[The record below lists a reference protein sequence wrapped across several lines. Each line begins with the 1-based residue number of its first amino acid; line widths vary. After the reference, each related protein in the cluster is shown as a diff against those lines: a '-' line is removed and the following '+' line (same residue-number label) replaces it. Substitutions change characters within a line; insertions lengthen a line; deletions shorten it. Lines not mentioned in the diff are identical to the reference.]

1 MSTIIAILIMSII
14 ILIYRGKV
22 KKIIR
27 RQAIKNGKLTEQ
39 LQAAEIECVRLNNK
53 IEELESM
60 LSEESDLVSRIAL
73 RNALYD
79 ADAITMQG
87 VKIINQFPAVNAV
100 EVVHC
105 RDCEV
110 PHNKYT
116 GCPML
121 NGLVTPPDFYCPF
134 GERND
139 GDK

>member
-1 MSTIIAILIMSII
+1 MDRTKEELQETI
-14 ILIYRGKV
+14 RQ
-22 KKIIR
+22 
-27 RQAIKNGKLTEQ
+27 QAIKNGQLTEQ
-39 LQAAEIECVRLNNK
+39 LQAAEIECVRLNNR

-87 VKIINQFPAVNAV
+87 VKIINQFPSINTV
-100 EVVHC
+100 EVVRC
-105 RDCEV
+105 RDCAV

-121 NGLVTPPDFYCPF
+121 NGLVTPSDFYCLF

>member
-1 MSTIIAILIMSII
+1 MDQTKEELQETIQQ
-14 ILIYRGKV
+14 
-22 KKIIR
+22 
-27 RQAIKNGKLTEQ
+27 QAIKNGQLTEQ
-39 LQAAEIECVRLNNK
+39 LQAAEIECVRLNNRV
-53 IEELESM
+53 EELESM

-100 EVVHC
+100 PVVRC
-105 RDCEV
+105 QNCEV

-134 GERND
+134 GERKD
-139 GDK
+139 SDK

>member
-1 MSTIIAILIMSII
+1 MSVI
-14 ILIYRGKV
+14 ILIYREKV
-22 KKIIR
+22 KKIIQQ
-27 RQAIKNGKLTEQ
+27 QAIKNGKLTEQ
-39 LQAAEIECVRLNNK
+39 LQAAEIECVRLNNR

-79 ADAITMQG
+79 ADAITIQG

-100 EVVHC
+100 GVVRC
-105 RDCEV
+105 RDCAV

-134 GERND
+134 GE
-139 GDK
+139 

>member
-1 MSTIIAILIMSII
+1 MDQTKEELQETI
-14 ILIYRGKV
+14 RQ
-22 KKIIR
+22 
-27 RQAIKNGKLTEQ
+27 QAIKNGQLTEQ
-39 LQAAEIECVRLNNK
+39 LQAAEIECVRLNNR

-87 VKIINQFPAVNAV
+87 VKIINQFPSINAV
-100 EVVHC
+100 EVVRC
-105 RDCEV
+105 RDCAV

-116 GCPML
+116 GCPEL

-134 GERND
+134 GERKD
-139 GDK
+139 GDE